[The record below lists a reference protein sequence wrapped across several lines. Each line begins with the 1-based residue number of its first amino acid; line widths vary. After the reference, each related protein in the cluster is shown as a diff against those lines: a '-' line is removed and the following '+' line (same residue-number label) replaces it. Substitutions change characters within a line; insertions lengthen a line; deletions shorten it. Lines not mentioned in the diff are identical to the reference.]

1 MKKEFP
7 IPQLDKE
14 SWDGVQASLNS
25 ISNIVIDLNK
35 SNTLSGKDKQDL
47 DLISIH
53 LGMIDMYLGRH
64 YTLVETM
71 EELKIGSKN
80 GTERH

>member
-1 MKKEFP
+1 MKKDFP
-7 IPQLDKE
+7 IPQLNQE
-14 SWDGVQASLNS
+14 NWDAIQASLDS
-25 ISNIVIDLNK
+25 ISKIVIDLNK

-64 YTLVETM
+64 YTLDETM
-71 EELKIGSKN
+71 EKRKN
-80 GTERH
+80 RE

>member
-7 IPQLDKE
+7 IPQLNQE
-14 SWDGVQASLNS
+14 NWDAIQTSLDS
-25 ISNIVIDLNK
+25 ISKIVIDLNK

-64 YTLVETM
+64 YTLKEPL
-71 EELKIGSKN
+71 EELKN
-80 GTERH
+80 DRE